1 MNGSNTEL
9 DSYLESYHDKYL
21 YDLLHRYERTIL
33 GSNALASS
41 VQDEH
46 LVIDINIQFNYPME
60 IQVLSSEPSK
70 PQEATSQSYFMVS
83 RLSLQPQ
90 TLQLLRSQ
98 YMSSFSGF
106 GIEFESTNRA
116 KVLQLFCRQLYS
128 SMMSF
133 YRNPTVFAHVRGD
146 LIYARIREI
155 LREKI
160 ILRKQL
166 TTNFKFKNL
175 DSGHQIFDNGF
186 DLQSPRERSDRSAD
200 ADRTPQSHANISGLK
215 KKAKGPSQVS
225 YSVSL
230 HNAAKNNTLN
240 IPALQQANSIKQQPA
255 SSLSGLSG
263 AGAKTGDVDDHELL
277 DLGDDDD
284 DGPN

>member
-1 MNGSNTEL
+1 MNGSNAEF

-33 GSNALASS
+33 GSNALASTM
-41 VQDEH
+41 QDEH

-70 PQEATSQSYFMVS
+70 PQEATSQNYFMVS

-90 TLQLLRSQ
+90 TVQLLRSQ

-133 YRNPTVFAHVRGD
+133 YRNPTVASHVRGD

-160 ILRKQL
+160 ILRK
-166 TTNFKFKNL
+166 
-175 DSGHQIFDNGF
+175 
-186 DLQSPRERSDRSAD
+186 
-200 ADRTPQSHANISGLK
+200 
-215 KKAKGPSQVS
+215 
-225 YSVSL
+225 
-230 HNAAKNNTLN
+230 
-240 IPALQQANSIKQQPA
+240 
-255 SSLSGLSG
+255 
-263 AGAKTGDVDDHELL
+263 
-277 DLGDDDD
+277 
-284 DGPN
+284 